1 MAYTKSGATLSSRRF
16 PSSVESSHSQARCDA
31 KKCAMMTTKTT
42 PCETQPVRCAVQRT
56 TRNDAA
62 TAAVSDRIAR
72 RGSSR
77 ASVECVSFV
86 SLSSSRSRSSRDD
99 LSARAPAAT
108 TRSSAA
114 RTRSPTRPSII
125 VVHVSAAS
133 AKSIHASIRPTCRAM
148 ATTITAALNEYS
160 MNRSQD
166 AIAAR
171 CVVVT

>member
-1 MAYTKSGATLSSRRF
+1 M
-16 PSSVESSHSQARCDA
+16 
-31 KKCAMMTTKTT
+31 
-42 PCETQPVRCAVQRT
+42 RCAVQRT
-56 TRNDAA
+56 TRNAAA

-77 ASVECVSFV
+77 AWLETLDGGVSFV

-125 VVHVSAAS
+125 VVHVNAAS